1 MAVRSSSKEFV
12 KRVIELNMVE
22 TKLAIVPL

>member
-12 KRVIELNMVE
+12 KPVIELNMVE